1 MASSLMLD
9 MENAVL
15 TTMERAM
22 KKIFKEIAALQEV
35 PTYEELKARY
45 LPADPSEI
53 EEEEPKPKK
62 KKAAPKKK
70 EAKPKESESDGEA
83 PEKGKCQGVTV
94 KGLPC
99 KKNAMSGGCFC
110 SVHKPKEGDEEPK
123 KKKEKKAVPKKG
135 EPLEEEEAFGT
146 PPPSKKKAKSPSAP
160 KKSLPVHTHEVDEE
174 IHEDCDMCQTHG
186 NSATGMNP
194 KYEVAQDLKSRLA
207 NILGAID
214 GSDEEI
220 EEEAEALIAKNEET
234 LPEELVEEEVVDD
247 ATEQEDDEL
256 VEDEV
261 VEEEEWE

>member
-1 MASSLMLD
+1 MLD

-15 TTMERAM
+15 MTMERAM

-45 LPADPSEI
+45 LPSDPSEI
-53 EEEEPKPKK
+53 EEEPKQK

-70 EAKPKESESDGEA
+70 EAKPKESESDGEV

-123 KKKEKKAVPKKG
+123 KKKEKKAVEKKG
-135 EPLEEEEAFGT
+135 EPLEEEAFGT

-186 NSATGMNP
+186 NSATGTNP

-207 NILGAID
+207 SILGAID

-234 LPEELVEEEVVDD
+234 LPEELVEDEVVDD

-256 VEDEV
+256 VE
-261 VEEEEWE
+261 EEWE